1 MNTSFLV
8 STILNGVLGTR
19 RKRSYG
25 ASRYL
30 TGGLGSLLTNPT
42 TLMTA
47 ASMAWGVYETL
58 QHSGGATAPGA
69 AAPAAPPATPPA
81 TPPSSSQPGASPAAT
96 SSAAASPPSF
106 ESGPSSPVPP
116 LPTETPAPAVSLNDS
131 TRRLLRLAIS
141 AATADGAMNARERAA
156 IVQQATAAGVPESAL
171 ADLTQ
176 PVPLA
181 EIVAGV
187 DSAQDAATL
196 YVLAFTILRADEQ
209 VTTVERIY
217 LAQLANL
224 LHLDE
229 PGVQA
234 LERNVGER
242 IDALGDQGQPGG

>member
-19 RKRSYG
+19 RKRSHR

-30 TGGLGSLLTNPT
+30 TGGLGSLLSHPAAV
-42 TLMTA
+42 MTA

-58 QHSGGATAPGA
+58 QQSAGAKATGGVTPPAPPSSTSPSTTPPPVPVTPASA
-69 AAPAAPPATPPA
+69 AAPAGV
-81 TPPSSSQPGASPAAT
+81 PPSSVPAAT
-96 SSAAASPPSF
+96 AEPAAAI
-106 ESGPSSPVPP
+106 PV
-116 LPTETPAPAVSLNDS
+116 NDS

-156 IVQQATAAGVPESAL
+156 IAQQAAAAGVPESAL

-176 PVPLA
+176 TVPLA

-187 DSAQDAATL
+187 ESAQDAATL

-217 LAQLANL
+217 LAQLASL
-224 LHLDE
+224 LHLDA
-229 PGVQA
+229 PTVQA

-242 IDALGDQGQPGG
+242 IEALGDQGQPGG